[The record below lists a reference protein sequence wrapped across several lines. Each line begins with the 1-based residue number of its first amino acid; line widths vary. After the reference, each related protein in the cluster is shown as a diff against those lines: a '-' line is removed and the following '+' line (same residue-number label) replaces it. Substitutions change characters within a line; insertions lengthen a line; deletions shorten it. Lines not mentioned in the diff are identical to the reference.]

1 MIDPKK
7 IEIENYSYF
16 LPEELIAKFPRTKRE
31 EARLMAYVN
40 GEIIPSHFTE
50 LSQYLKPNDTLVLN
64 ETKVIPARLH
74 FQKETGAEIEV
85 FCLSPH
91 KMEHQQAMDQRS
103 NVRWDALIG
112 GAKKWKE
119 GKLFK
124 NVLISG
130 QEIILSVEKIATDP
144 SFVVEFEWNG
154 GVSFSEIM
162 QHIGELPLPPYF
174 ERKATEEDLDRYQ
187 TVFAKNEGSVA
198 APTAGLHFTSEVL
211 ADLEL
216 KGVKN
221 EKLTLHVGSGT
232 FKPVSTKTI
241 EGHDMHAEYFDVPL
255 DVILR
260 LKDTSGRI
268 IPVGTTSMRTLESI
282 YWLGVKL
289 IETNHSLSELHLKQ
303 WDAYELPQD
312 ITIKASFEAIINWC
326 EMTERKRV
334 VGSTALLMAPGY
346 KVRVTAGLVT
356 NFHLPQSTLILLVAA
371 LIGEKWKEVYQKA
384 VDEKFHFLSY
394 GDSSILIP

>member
-1 MIDPKK
+1 MLDPKK
-7 IEIENYSYF
+7 IEIEDYSYH
-16 LPEELIAKFPRTKRE
+16 LPEELIAKFPRSKRE
-31 EARLMAYVN
+31 EARLMAFVK
-40 GEIIPSHFTE
+40 GKVIPSHFTQI
-50 LSQYLKPNDTLVLN
+50 SDYLNANDTLVLN

-74 FQKETGAEIEV
+74 FQKETGAIIEI

-91 KMEHQQAMDQRS
+91 KMEHQQAMDQRAQ
-103 NVRWDALIG
+103 VRWDALIG

-124 NVLISG
+124 QIAVSG

-144 SFVVEFEWNG
+144 NFVVEFEWNG

-174 ERKATEEDLDRYQ
+174 ERKATQEDLDRYQ

-216 KGVKN
+216 KGVKH

-232 FKPVSTKTI
+232 FKPVSSKTI
-241 EGHDMHAEYFDVPL
+241 EGHDMHAEYFDVPIG
-255 DVILR
+255 VIER
-260 LKDTSGRI
+260 LKNTTGRI
-268 IPVGTTSMRTLESI
+268 IPVGTTSMRTLESV

-289 IETNHSLSELHLKQ
+289 IATDHQLTELYLKQ

-312 ITIKASFEAIINWC
+312 VTLVAAFDAILKWC
-326 EMTERKRV
+326 ENTQRNRV
-334 VGSTALLMAPGY
+334 VGATALLMAPGY
-346 KVRVTAGLVT
+346 KVRVATGLVT

-371 LIGEKWKEVYQKA
+371 LIGNKWKEVYQKA
-384 VDEKFHFLSY
+384 IDEKFHFLSY

>member
-50 LSQYLKPNDTLVLN
+50 LSKYLNTNDTLVLN

-124 NVLISG
+124 NI
-130 QEIILSVEKIATDP
+130 
-144 SFVVEFEWNG
+144 
-154 GVSFSEIM
+154 
-162 QHIGELPLPPYF
+162 
-174 ERKATEEDLDRYQ
+174 
-187 TVFAKNEGSVA
+187 
-198 APTAGLHFTSEVL
+198 
-211 ADLEL
+211 
-216 KGVKN
+216 
-221 EKLTLHVGSGT
+221 
-232 FKPVSTKTI
+232 
-241 EGHDMHAEYFDVPL
+241 
-255 DVILR
+255 
-260 LKDTSGRI
+260 
-268 IPVGTTSMRTLESI
+268 
-282 YWLGVKL
+282 
-289 IETNHSLSELHLKQ
+289 
-303 WDAYELPQD
+303 
-312 ITIKASFEAIINWC
+312 
-326 EMTERKRV
+326 
-334 VGSTALLMAPGY
+334 
-346 KVRVTAGLVT
+346 
-356 NFHLPQSTLILLVAA
+356 
-371 LIGEKWKEVYQKA
+371 
-384 VDEKFHFLSY
+384 
-394 GDSSILIP
+394 

>member
-1 MIDPKK
+1 MLDPKK
-7 IEIENYSYF
+7 IEIEDYSYH
-16 LPEELIAKFPRTKRE
+16 LPEELIAKFPRSKRE
-31 EARLMAYVN
+31 EARLMAYVH
-40 GEIIPSHFTE
+40 GEIAPSHFTE
-50 LSQYLKPNDTLVLN
+50 ISNYLNENDTLVLN

-74 FQKETGAEIEV
+74 FQKETGAEIEI

-103 NVRWDALIG
+103 MVRWDALIG

-124 NVLISG
+124 NITVSGKEVVLSA
-130 QEIILSVEKIATDP
+130 EKIAIDP
-144 SFVVEFEWNG
+144 NFVVEFQWNS

-174 ERKATEEDLDRYQ
+174 ERKATQEDIDRYQ

-198 APTAGLHFTSEVL
+198 APTAGLHFTQDVL
-211 ADLEL
+211 NDLSM
-216 KGVKN
+216 KGVKH

-232 FKPVSTKTI
+232 FKPVSSKTI

-255 DVILR
+255 DVIER
-260 LKDTSGRI
+260 LKSTQGRI
-268 IPVGTTSMRTLESI
+268 IPVGTTSMRTLESV

-289 IETNHSLSELHLKQ
+289 ISNDFNLSELYLKQ
-303 WDAYELPQD
+303 WDAYELPQNVTMQD
-312 ITIKASFEAIINWC
+312 SFDAILKWC
-326 EMTERKRV
+326 GLHERKRV
-334 VGSTALLMAPGY
+334 VGATALLMAPGY
-346 KVRVTAGLVT
+346 KVRVATGLVT

-371 LIGEKWKEVYQKA
+371 LIGDKWREVYQRA
-384 VDEKFHFLSY
+384 IEEKFHFLSY